1 MKEGVVAA
9 IDIGAS
15 SGRVILGRLGS
26 HGLALEEVH
35 RFPNDPVQLADGL
48 HWDAL
53 RLHHEILVGLR
64 LAARAAPGLSSV
76 GIDTWGVD
84 VGWLDAAGSLIGNPF
99 HHRDPR
105 NLGAAERVHARISR
119 ADLYA
124 RDGLQFL
131 PFNTLYQLEAARQTP
146 AFELARTVLLMPDLL
161 GYWLTGVIVAERTNA
176 STTGLLDPRTRAWD
190 IALIAELDLDPS
202 LLPPLGEPG
211 MVRGPLLPNVR
222 EATGLDA
229 ATVVTL
235 VGSHDTASAVAAVP
249 AASDAFAYISSGT
262 WSLVG
267 VETPAPILTEASRGA
282 NFTNEGGVDGTTRFL
297 RNVTGLWLLQE
308 SLRTWQLAGTPEAL
322 ESLLEA
328 AAALPSGGP
337 VVDPDEP
344 AFMAPGD
351 MPTRIGAAVV
361 AAGRPR
367 PESRPAVVRCILD
380 SLALAY
386 ARAVADAARLT
397 GKTIEVVHVVGG
409 GSRNQLLCQLTAD
422 ACGLP
427 VVAGPVEATALGN
440 ILVQARSLGLV
451 SGDLAAMRAIV
462 RDGQSLVR
470 YEPSS
475 PGTVGTR

>member
-1 MKEGVVAA
+1 
-9 IDIGAS
+9 
-15 SGRVILGRLGS
+15 
-26 HGLALEEVH
+26 
-35 RFPNDPVQLADGL
+35 
-48 HWDAL
+48 
-53 RLHHEILVGLR
+53 
-64 LAARAAPGLSSV
+64 
-76 GIDTWGVD
+76 
-84 VGWLDAAGSLIGNPF
+84 
-99 HHRDPR
+99 
-105 NLGAAERVHARISR
+105 
-119 ADLYA
+119 
-124 RDGLQFL
+124 
-131 PFNTLYQLEAARQTP
+131 
-146 AFELARTVLLMPDLL
+146 
-161 GYWLTGVIVAERTNA
+161 
-176 STTGLLDPRTRAWD
+176 
-190 IALIAELDLDPS
+190 
-202 LLPPLGEPG
+202 

-222 EATGLDA
+222 EATGLDE

-267 VETPAPILTEASRGA
+267 VEAPAPILTEASRGA

-308 SLRTWQLAGTPEAL
+308 SLRTWELAGTPETL
-322 ESLLEA
+322 EPLLEA

-351 MPTRIGAAVV
+351 MPTRIGAALS
-361 AAGRPR
+361 AAGRSL
-367 PESRPAVVRCILD
+367 PEGRPAVVRCILD

-409 GSRNQLLCQLTAD
+409 GSRNRLLCQLTAD

-451 SGDLAAMRAIV
+451 AGDLASMRAIV

-470 YEPSS
+470 YEPL
-475 PGTVGTR
+475 PVDG